1 MSSRLKVH
9 WICWG
14 ALTILFS
21 LTVAAFE
28 LSRASHSVELSLKPG
43 ATISFSVF
51 RLMRAPLAVG
61 IDFKRNGWAD
71 KRPELGNYSHNSN
84 FRASGYWQFKE
95 PGEPITI
102 RITSDA
108 GMDALFH
115 AMPTSRY
122 SGSDMW
128 RDLVSSEGNDK
139 PDRLP
144 RPPRTDAQLLPR
156 GITHL
161 TISVVDVGPTILSE
175 NVTFVAEAPPPGY
188 GWLGWL
194 SFWPLYVVPLAIYGG
209 TLLSVSH
216 RMGGEQRVE
225 VSHGTVRYMLWRIA
239 KTGAAIALA
248 YPLSG
253 LAAGAWTFFHDF
265 PRASL
270 LDAVR
275 IAIWFGTYTPI
286 HGVLP
291 DVDSEGH
298 YHFPA
303 YPFVIP
309 TAAVLIFLFFRGW
322 RLFKRHRLP
331 QRRP

>member
-1 MSSRLKVH
+1 MSARLRIH
-9 WICWG
+9 WVCWG
-14 ALTILFS
+14 ALTILFG
-21 LTVAAFE
+21 VAVVAFE
-28 LSRASHSVELSLKPG
+28 LSRASHSVELPLKPG
-43 ATISFSVF
+43 ATASFSVF

-61 IDFKRNGWAD
+61 IDFKRNGWAE
-71 KRPELGNYSHNSN
+71 KRPELGRYSYNSN
-84 FRASGYWQFKE
+84 FRASGYLEFQE

-102 RITSDA
+102 RITSDS

-115 AMPTSRY
+115 AMPVSRY
-122 SGSDMW
+122 NGSSMW
-128 RDLVSSEGNDK
+128 RGLVASEGDSY
-139 PDRLP
+139 PGRLP
-144 RPPRTDAQLLPR
+144 WPARNHSPLLPR

-161 TISVVDVGPTILSE
+161 TISVVDVGPAILSE
-175 NVTFVAEAPPPGY
+175 NVTFVAEAPPSGY
-188 GWLGWL
+188 GWLWWL
-194 SFWPLYVVPLAIYGG
+194 SLWPLFVVPLAIYGG
-209 TLLSVSH
+209 TLLLLGY
-216 RMGGEQRVE
+216 RMAEE
-225 VSHGTVRYMLWRIA
+225 PTIDMNHGIFKCTLWRIA
-239 KTGAAIALA
+239 KIGAAMALA

-275 IAIWFGTYTPI
+275 IAIWIGAYAPI

-309 TAAVLIFLFFRGW
+309 TAVVLIFVFFRGW
-322 RLFKRHRLP
+322 RLFKRHGLP
-331 QRRP
+331 Q

>member
-1 MSSRLKVH
+1 MSARLKVH
-9 WICWG
+9 WVCWG

-21 LTVAAFE
+21 VAVAAFE

-71 KRPELGNYSHNSN
+71 KRPELGNYSYNSN
-84 FRASGYWQFKE
+84 FRASGYLQFKE

-102 RITSDA
+102 RITSDP

-115 AMPTSRY
+115 AMPRSRS

-128 RDLVSSEGNDK
+128 RDLVASEGNGN
-139 PDRLP
+139 PNRLP
-144 RPPRTDAQLLPR
+144 WPLRADAQLLPG

-175 NVTFVAEAPPPGY
+175 NVTFVAEAPPSGY
-188 GWLGWL
+188 GWLWWL
-194 SFWPLYVVPLAIYGG
+194 SFWPLFVVPVAIYGG
-209 TLLSVSH
+209 TLLSLGY
-216 RMGGEQRVE
+216 RMAGEQRVE
-225 VSHGTVRYMLWRIA
+225 VSHGIFRCMLWRIT
-239 KTGAAIALA
+239 KTGAATALA

-275 IAIWFGTYTPI
+275 IAIWFGTYAPT

-298 YHFPA
+298 YYFPA
-303 YPFVIP
+303 YHFVIP

-322 RLFKRHRLP
+322 RLFKPRRSP
-331 QRRP
+331 Q